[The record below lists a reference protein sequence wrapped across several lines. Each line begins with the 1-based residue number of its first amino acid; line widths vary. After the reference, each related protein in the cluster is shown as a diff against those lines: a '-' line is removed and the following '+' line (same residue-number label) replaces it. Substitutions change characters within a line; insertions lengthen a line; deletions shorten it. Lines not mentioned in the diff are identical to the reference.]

1 MSLIGSFTGIRC
13 LFYRC
18 LITPPP
24 SPRLWAILGSHAC
37 RDHTCKAQA
46 GQDGGMSRV
55 FPTCLSVTLTDV
67 SVISARIVRPPV
79 SGATTHARASDVKS
93 MVSQIR
99 VWTAC
104 VRPERLESSAV
115 RTNVKANLRLQKR
128 LRIQVSSSHTAEILS
143 HVSHISPQ
151 GSLLTAMARGYPH
164 PIRQTVSLLG
174 LPQLFH
180 HSTSHQRDTGHTHI
194 IHLHHRGTSHHPQTV
209 PPTGTIPCMG
219 NHPTT
224 LAHSHPIRSGAA
236 RAAHRADGR

>member
-1 MSLIGSFTGIRC
+1 MSGDQAKSTPTAVEQATHPPVIPQYPPQPFPGAPYPPPPGAYTWYYPPPPDPNGDPIGPPPWPYVMFPPPGIMYGYPPPPSPAQGTSHVSHWEFHRYPVSV
-13 LFYRC
+13 LS
-18 LITPPP
+18 LPNNPPP

-143 HVSHISPQ
+143 HVSHIS
-151 GSLLTAMARGYPH
+151 
-164 PIRQTVSLLG
+164 
-174 LPQLFH
+174 
-180 HSTSHQRDTGHTHI
+180 
-194 IHLHHRGTSHHPQTV
+194 
-209 PPTGTIPCMG
+209 
-219 NHPTT
+219 
-224 LAHSHPIRSGAA
+224 
-236 RAAHRADGR
+236 